1 MKSSFQKRNLERA
14 SQKTGG
20 KDDVPPDLVGGR
32 GPPALTQ
39 LWAALPTWAAPPST
53 GAGAWM
59 RLLSRELGK
68 MLSPHFLS
76 AAQTSSSDRG
86 PDLPAGAAGENSV
99 LREAEIG
106 GEGGALPK
114 TRLKRLLFPAPEEFS
129 VHHFSS
135 YNLSLNFGMSNSA
148 EYNVFA

>member
-39 LWAALPTWAAPPST
+39 LWAALPTWAAPAST
-53 GAGAWM
+53 DAGAWM
-59 RLLSRELGK
+59 RLPSRELGK
-68 MLSPHFLS
+68 MLGPHFLS

-86 PDLPAGAAGENSV
+86 PDLPAGAAGKNSV
-99 LREAEIG
+99 LRAELG
-106 GEGGALPK
+106 GEGGVLPK
-114 TRLKRLLFPAPEEFS
+114 TCLKRLLFPAPGELS

-135 YNLSLNFGMSNSA
+135 
-148 EYNVFA
+148 